1 MKISKKTQYGL
12 RAMVYLAKFF
22 PQKKVVSLKTIS
34 EEEEIPFDF
43 LEKIILEMEKAGLVK
58 AKKGVQGGY
67 FLTRSPQKIT
77 VEEVMK
83 ILEKITVLVPCGDCR
98 RAEKCLIKNV
108 WRKVS
113 DSLSAVLS
121 SITLKSLVR

>member
-1 MKISKKTQYGL
+1 
-12 RAMVYLAKFF
+12 MVYLAKFF

-43 LEKIILEMEKAGLVK
+43 LEKIISEMEKMGLVG
-58 AKKGVQGGY
+58 AKRGVSGGY
-67 FLTRSPQKIT
+67 FLARSPQKIT

-83 ILEKITVLVPCGDCR
+83 ILEKTTVLVPCGDCQ

-113 DSLSAVLS
+113 DSLSAALS